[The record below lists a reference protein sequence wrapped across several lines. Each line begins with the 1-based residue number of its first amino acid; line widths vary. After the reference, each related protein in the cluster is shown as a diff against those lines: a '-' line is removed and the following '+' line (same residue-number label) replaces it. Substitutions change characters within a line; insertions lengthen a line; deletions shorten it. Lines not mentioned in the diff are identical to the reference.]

1 MAIFTRHGQEP
12 QRDFARQYIERVN
25 TLHRHLNM
33 PVYGI
38 FKVANNKKLR
48 RVQELVNIL
57 QNSSSKELKSLKV
70 FLKKQQAGKPG
81 RGK

>member
-1 MAIFTRHGQEP
+1 MAIFSRRRQEP
-12 QRDFARQYIERVN
+12 QKDFAGKYIERVN

-38 FKVANNKKLR
+38 FKVPNTKKLR
-48 RVQELVNIL
+48 QVQELVNIL
-57 QNSSSKELKSLKV
+57 QNSSSKELRNLKI
-70 FLKKQQAGKPG
+70 FLKKQRAGKPD